1 MAKHQKTNTS
11 LKFVEMSNGRRAG
24 IIGTAVVGV
33 VALVG
38 LLVVGFRGRHIQRNS
53 AAMTMPLVGSIK
65 SEAPHPVAVRP
76 L

>member
-1 MAKHQKTNTS
+1 MTKHQEPSAGPKI
-11 LKFVEMSNGRRAG
+11 VEMGNGRRAG
-24 IIGTAVVGV
+24 IIGIAVVGV

-38 LLVVGFRGRHIQRNS
+38 LLVVGFRGRHIRRNS

-65 SEAPHPVAVRP
+65 SEVPHPAAARP